1 MPATHTD
8 ALIGRQD
15 EIRRLDTLLRAARQG
30 QGGALVL
37 RGEPGIGKSALL
49 RHLHEMATGF
59 LVVRASGAEFEMELP
74 YAALHQLL
82 APLTERLTELPAP
95 HRAALEIA
103 FGLDTGTPDPFL
115 VGVASLGLL
124 VESVEERPLLC
135 VVDDAQWLDQASA
148 KALAFLARRVSAES
162 IALVFAAR
170 RTSRMPELDALPGH
184 LLAGLGESDARALL
198 TAAVRAP
205 LDERVRDRILAE
217 ARGNPLALVE
227 LPRTAGLAGMA
238 GGFTQPDSV
247 PDVIE
252 QSFRSRLELLPP
264 EARLLVT
271 LAAAEPIGDPGLLW
285 RAAGHLGIDAA
296 AAAQSVPLVE
306 FGSRIRFSHPL
317 ARSAAYH
324 AAAESERRRAH
335 EALARVT
342 DPAADPDRR
351 AWHRAQASAG
361 PDEQVAAEL
370 EASATRAQER
380 GGVAAAA
387 AFLERSAALTID
399 TKQRAERVLAA
410 VDAKLSEGDFDAAAD
425 LLTTVPTDEP
435 AQAARADRL
444 RGRLSFV
451 RRRGDENP
459 TAYLL
464 RAAARR
470 ATAEPAWSRECCL
483 DALEMGL
490 LLGNLDQVVETAR
503 SAAPPS
509 AEVDSEVPDPDAP
522 PSDERR
528 SDAPPCNER
537 RSDAPG
543 ADERHS
549 GEPDSGAAAVLTGL
563 ISLVGDGHTAAG
575 ATLRPVIDD
584 ADAEVW
590 ARRPSLGFMV
600 ATELWHFDALQGI
613 ATRAVAAGRESGSF
627 HALPIALAMQAT
639 AAVHQGAFGL
649 AMERISEEEAIA
661 DATGA
666 APLVY
671 PRLHLAALRGRR
683 KEAADLF
690 ATVDHRMS
698 LSVPWATAVL
708 NNGLADYPAA
718 LEAARRAVEYGAV
731 GTAGLALPELIEAAM
746 RCGEPG
752 VAASALALLE
762 ERTRAGSHAWG
773 LGVAAYA
780 RALVTE
786 DEFAYQDAIDLLDG
800 SALVVY
806 RARARLLYG
815 EWLRRRGRRRD
826 ARSVLR
832 PAQEALSGL
841 GMEGFAERAAGELRA
856 TGQQARSRTSK
867 ASDQLTMQEVHIAR
881 LVADGA
887 TSKEVA
893 AKLFLSPR
901 TVDAHLRN
909 IFRKLGLTSRR
920 QLRDLPD
927 IR

>member
-1 MPATHTD
+1 MPETYTD
-8 ALIGRQD
+8 VLIGRQD
-15 EIRRLDTLLRAARQG
+15 EIRRLDTLLQAARQG
-30 QGGALVL
+30 RGGALVL

-49 RHLHEMATGF
+49 RHLDEAATGF
-59 LVVRASGAEFEMELP
+59 LVMRASGAEFEMELP
-74 YAALHQLL
+74 FAALHQLI
-82 APLTERLTELPAP
+82 APVTGRLTALPAP
-95 HRAALEIA
+95 HRKALEIA

-124 VESVEERPLLC
+124 VETVRERPLLC

-170 RTSRMPELDALPGH
+170 EPSRLLELDDLPGH
-184 LLAGLGESDARALL
+184 SLQGLGESDARALL
-198 TAAVRAP
+198 AAAIRAP

-238 GGFTQPDSV
+238 GGFAQPDSV
-247 PDVIE
+247 PGVIE

-264 EARLLVT
+264 AARLLVT
-271 LAAAEPIGDPGLLW
+271 VAAADPIGDPGLLW
-285 RAAGHLGIDAA
+285 RAAELLGIDAA
-296 AAAQSVPLVE
+296 AAAESVPLVE
-306 FGSRIRFSHPL
+306 FGTRIRFSHPL
-317 ARSAAYH
+317 ARSAAYR
-324 AAAESERRRAH
+324 AAAPEERRKAH
-335 EALARVT
+335 EALAAVT
-342 DPAADPDRR
+342 DPVADPDRQ

-387 AFLERSAALTID
+387 AFLERSAALTISPV
-399 TKQRAERVLAA
+399 QRAERVLAA
-410 VDAKLSEGDFDAAAD
+410 VQAKLSVGAFDTAAD
-425 LLTTVPTDEP
+425 LLTTVATDDP
-435 AQAARADRL
+435 SQAARADLL

-451 RRRGDENP
+451 RRRGDEGP

-464 RAAARR
+464 RAAARLA
-470 ATAEPAWSRECCL
+470 ATDPAWSRECYL
-483 DALEMGL
+483 DAIEMGL
-490 LLGNLDQVVETAR
+490 LLGGLDHVVEAAR
-503 SAAPPS
+503 KASP
-509 AEVDSEVPDPDAP
+509 
-522 PSDERR
+522 
-528 SDAPPCNER
+528 
-537 RSDAPG
+537 
-543 ADERHS
+543 S
-549 GEPDSGAAAVLTGL
+549 GEPESGAAAVLAGL
-563 ISLVGDGHTAAG
+563 ISLVGDGHPAAG
-575 ATLRPVIDD
+575 EILRPVVGD
-584 ADAEVW
+584 ADDEVW

-600 ATELWHFDALQGI
+600 ATELWNFDALHGI

-639 AAVHQGAFGL
+639 ATVHTGDFGT
-649 AMERISEEEAIA
+649 AMELISEEEAIA

-671 PRLHLAALRGRR
+671 PRLHLAAMRGRR
-683 KEAADLF
+683 KDAVELF
-690 ATVDHRMS
+690 ASVDHRMS
-698 LSVPWATAVL
+698 LSVQWATAVL
-708 NNGLADYPAA
+708 SNGLADYPAA
-718 LEAARRAVEYGAV
+718 LKAAKQAVEYGAV
-731 GTAGLALPELIEAAM
+731 GTAGLALPELVEAAM
-746 RCGEPG
+746 RCGETEI
-752 VAASALALLE
+752 AAAALASLQ
-762 ERTRAGSHAWG
+762 ERTQAGRHAWG
-773 LGVAAYA
+773 LGVEACA

-786 DEFAYQDAIDLLDG
+786 DESAYQEAIGLLDD

-806 RARARLLYG
+806 RARVHLLYG
-815 EWLRRRGRRRD
+815 EWLRRQGRRRD
-826 ARSVLR
+826 ARSTLR
-832 PAQEALSGL
+832 LAHESLSDL
-841 GMEGFAERAAGELRA
+841 GMEAFAERAAGELRA
-856 TGQQARSRTSK
+856 TGEQARSRTSK